1 MLIVFQVINQL
12 TETLLPYYSNIQQSK
27 HFQVV
32 TATDGKETEA
42 SVAAFDRFL
51 VELERM
57 GVIVLEPDHQLVVQA
72 SKESLL
78 ELYEVIH

>member
-27 HFQVV
+27 QSQVV